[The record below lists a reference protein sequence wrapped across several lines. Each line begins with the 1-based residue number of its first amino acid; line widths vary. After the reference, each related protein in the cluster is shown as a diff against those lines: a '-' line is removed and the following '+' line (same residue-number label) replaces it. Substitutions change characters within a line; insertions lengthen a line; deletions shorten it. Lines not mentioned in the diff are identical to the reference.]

1 MSAKVLVTGGA
12 GYIGSHTA
20 VQLLQSGFSVVIV
33 DNLCNS
39 KRETI
44 GLIEKISGNK
54 TTFIEGDIRDRSL
67 VSDIFLNYKID
78 AVIHFAGLKA
88 VGESQSNPLKY
99 YDNNVVGSLV
109 LFEAMQTAGC
119 KRLIFSSSATVYGNA
134 ETQCYKEN
142 LALLPINVYGKTK
155 LVIEDMLRN
164 IKAADHEWRI
174 GVLRYFNPVG
184 AHESGLLGEDPRGV
198 PNNLMPI
205 IAQVA
210 AGQRSAV
217 EIFGQDYPTH
227 DGTGLRDYIHVDDLA
242 RGHLAALEWLERNDE
257 ILTVNL
263 GTGRPYSVLELI
275 KSFSKVSGVNIPY
288 KFVSRRPGDLP
299 AYYADPSLAKK
310 LLRWSAHF
318 DLERM
323 CKDVWRWTRY
333 TKNILN

>member
-1 MSAKVLVTGGA
+1 MPATILVTGGT

-20 VQLLQSGFSVVIV
+20 VLLLQSGFSVVIV

-44 GLIEKISGNK
+44 NLIEKISGKK

-67 VSDIFLNYKID
+67 MSDIFYNHKID

-88 VGESQSNPLKY
+88 VGESQSEPLKY

-119 KRLIFSSSATVYGNA
+119 KRLVFSSSATVYGHA
-134 ETQCYKEN
+134 ENPCYKEK
-142 LALLPINVYGKTK
+142 LPLLPINVYGQTK
-155 LVIEDMLRN
+155 LVVEDMLRN
-164 IKAADHEWRI
+164 IKSADHEWRI

-210 AGQRSAV
+210 VGKRAEV
-217 EIFGQDYPTH
+217 EVFGRDYPTH

-242 RGHLAALEWLERNDE
+242 RGHLSALDWLTRNDE
-257 ILTVNL
+257 MLTVNL

-275 KSFSKVSGVNIPY
+275 NCFSKVSGVDIPY
-288 KFVSRRPGDLP
+288 KFVARRAGDLP
-299 AYYADPSLAKK
+299 AYYADPALAKE
-310 LLRWSAHF
+310 LLGWSACYEL
-318 DLERM
+318 DRM
-323 CKDVWRWTRY
+323 CTDVWRWAR
-333 TKNILN
+333 NSNNRF